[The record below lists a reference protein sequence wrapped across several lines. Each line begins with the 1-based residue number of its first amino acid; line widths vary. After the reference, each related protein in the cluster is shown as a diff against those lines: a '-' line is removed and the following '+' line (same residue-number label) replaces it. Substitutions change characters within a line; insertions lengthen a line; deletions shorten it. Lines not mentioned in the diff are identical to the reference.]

1 MKLKL
6 FKGEKE
12 EPVEEAK
19 PQGPGAYMIG
29 QTIYTALCEAA
40 EENPHG
46 IQVRNSRIQ
55 GSSQYR
61 IDVGFTQGILS
72 GRISDFPAEQ
82 GELYCQVFID
92 TLEKGAEIKVAYGN
106 THHPS
111 LTPLYER
118 DPQPRYDKIEGFQG
132 NTFKSVAE
140 TLANKIR
147 TAERKIPDLTDLMGE
162 QSWN

>member
-61 IDVGFTQGILS
+61 IDVG
-72 GRISDFPAEQ
+72 
-82 GELYCQVFID
+82 
-92 TLEKGAEIKVAYGN
+92 YGN

-111 LTPLYER
+111 VTPLYER